1 VHAATAQ
8 FGSWR
13 IELGASEVHAAKATS
28 HETSRAR
35 DPAYSPTKPPVSRA
49 FATKRSLPDNKS
61 ALVVMAQSAARP
73 IRRMQR
79 ARRSGL
85 EFDVM
90 IVFVVLF

>member
-1 VHAATAQ
+1 V
-8 FGSWR
+8 
-13 IELGASEVHAAKATS
+13 L
-28 HETSRAR
+28 
-35 DPAYSPTKPPVSRA
+35 RA

-90 IVFVVLF
+90 IVFVVLFYVERKIREKNSARVPQSS

>member
-1 VHAATAQ
+1 MHGATAQ

-28 HETSRAR
+28 YETFRAR
-35 DPAYSPTKPPVSRA
+35 DPAYSPTQPPVLRA

-61 ALVVMAQSAARP
+61 ALVCAKRGEADKAY
-73 IRRMQR
+73 
-79 ARRSGL
+79 AEGARSGL

-90 IVFVVLF
+90 IVFVVLSR